1 MWQEITNRLNENRL
15 IHIRVTKRSM
25 REHFSLLLEKFK
37 AKCKNEAKQS
47 GDDVQDSELD
57 VAIKK
62 IWESGHKLSH
72 KKQRV

>member
-1 MWQEITNRLNENRL
+1 
-15 IHIRVTKRSM
+15 M